1 MHHLLLVPH
10 EFSSLV
16 VVVVVA
22 AMLWMHFDDRLPS
35 INWAASIIYTHYAY
49 YTIRCLVCALC
60 SRKSPVGTN
69 NVGSSPSGTGLASH
83 FPHTQPI
90 FALCCSLAVRVSTVG
105 ARSAD
110 VRPTNYLQRESDA
123 SGRWRWIIFFFIRFS
138 VITARTRFSF
148 CFHSPAGRVQA
159 SVKMWITRYTRYTR
173 CRQSYYYIYLNLYT

>member
-69 NVGSSPSGTGLASH
+69 NVESSPSGTGVASH
-83 FPHTQPI
+83 FPHTH
-90 FALCCSLAVRVSTVG
+90 SLFSLSVAPSLFVCRLSVRVQLMFG
-105 ARSAD
+105 R
-110 VRPTNYLQRESDA
+110 RIICSDA